1 MKDNF
6 IFTFSFVDG
15 FQFIDDA
22 LQEIRE
28 EILWTP
34 NELIAWLQP
43 NQNAHSQNAL
53 ECYNTNSKEG
63 EEDPHKNN
71 ISESKGQ
78 REVAR

>member
-1 MKDNF
+1 LDVIPINWYLETDLHHGTVNWNDMKDNF

-43 NQNAHSQNAL
+43 N
-53 ECYNTNSKEG
+53 
-63 EEDPHKNN
+63 
-71 ISESKGQ
+71 
-78 REVAR
+78 